1 MAKLSEKAKEK
12 KAKRDI
18 EYRKGNVKN
27 LGLHLNKNTM
37 ADVIEWLDTKDN
49 KQGYVIDLIRKDI
62 LANQKWRNEV
72 INIMKTY
79 NRRELAL
86 MQVEEARKHLELV
99 FNLLYKL
106 YKKDE
111 LEEIEDYYD
120 TIDKKL
126 IDLKYEIEWLA
137 KVEPWYTRKSKM
149 KKWGNKHYENLL

>member
-62 LANQKWRNEV
+62 LANK
-72 INIMKTY
+72 
-79 NRRELAL
+79 
-86 MQVEEARKHLELV
+86 
-99 FNLLYKL
+99 
-106 YKKDE
+106 
-111 LEEIEDYYD
+111 
-120 TIDKKL
+120 
-126 IDLKYEIEWLA
+126 
-137 KVEPWYTRKSKM
+137 KM
-149 KKWGNKHYENLL
+149 KK

>member
-62 LANQKWRNEV
+62 LANKKWRNEV
-72 INIMKTY
+72 INNMKTY
-79 NRRELAL
+79 
-86 MQVEEARKHLELV
+86 
-99 FNLLYKL
+99 YKVST
-106 YKKDE
+106 
-111 LEEIEDYYD
+111 YYYSD
-120 TIDKKL
+120 QTERSLKFE
-126 IDLKYEIEWLA
+126 DLKVAINYFCTTVSCNLQSQNSLRFELIEYNWDKPCPCILK
-137 KVEPWYTRKSKM
+137 KVELYN
-149 KKWGNKHYENLL
+149 NKEGKC